1 MSLFYDFEKWTII
14 SLASVAI
21 SLTVGLVLQYTHGF
35 VDGNNNSKD
44 DVQEYYETYPKDY
57 SLSQNRQNLSETSCM
72 SNTIVWIH
80 NGICYAEDPE
90 GLLK

>member
-35 VDGNNNSKD
+35 VDGNN
-44 DVQEYYETYPKDY
+44 ETYPKDY